1 MENIIYNGVD
11 GVFIP
16 NDEFKELQHL
26 QEKQN
31 ILIEDLINSLKK
43 N

>member
-1 MENIIYNGVD
+1 MIDIVFNGVE
-11 GVFIP
+11 GKFIP
-16 NDEFKELQHL
+16 NDEFLELQHL

>member
-1 MENIIYNGVD
+1 MIDIVFNGIE
-11 GVFIP
+11 GKFIP
-16 NDEFKELQHL
+16 IDEFKELQHL